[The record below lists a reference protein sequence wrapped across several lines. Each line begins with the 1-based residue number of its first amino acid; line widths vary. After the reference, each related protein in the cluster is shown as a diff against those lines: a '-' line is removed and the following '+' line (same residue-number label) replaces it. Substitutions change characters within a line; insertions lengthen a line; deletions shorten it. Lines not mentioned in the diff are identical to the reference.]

1 VRERRN
7 GEKNGN
13 EGNGRDRP
21 PLRKFLDPPSVE
33 CGLSAGHRVIIPVE
47 NMIFCAF
54 QKARSKSKLGVVVGP
69 ARCICN
75 HGQSLRSSTIARDYI
90 YSSGAHNHT
99 QFGFRSGFLK
109 RTKNHVF
116 NWNYNSMACSKS
128 IFHTG
133 RIQEFAKGG
142 RSLPLP
148 SSLLFIFLSLLPP
161 LPVSLRSRAP

>member
-1 VRERRN
+1 MIATSGFLVALECTKFVFSALPDLLARLRGPTSKGNGRGGRREKKIKRRD
-7 GEKNGN
+7 

-75 HGQSLRSSTIARDYI
+75 HGQSLRSSTSPTVLFVFVMSLILYH
-90 YSSGAHNHT
+90 SEC
-99 QFGFRSGFLK
+99 SGF
-109 RTKNHVF
+109 N
-116 NWNYNSMACSKS
+116 
-128 IFHTG
+128 
-133 RIQEFAKGG
+133 
-142 RSLPLP
+142 
-148 SSLLFIFLSLLPP
+148 
-161 LPVSLRSRAP
+161 